1 MNEKY
6 YKKRRS
12 MIKFKLSKDILKFQT
27 IKETQNNLLNI
38 YSYNSNIYLNKKQEW
53 EHVGYFQA
61 KFNLFFIKLWGIN
74 LIDYE
79 NSNNIIKLNNFIPLL
94 SIHTPNKRDI
104 KWGRETKNTMDILKE
119 HNLQNFNSTN
129 NKFRVAILKGF
140 KILLSD
146 GDSNNRL
153 NTVYKYIQESEKD
166 YFVNIQAIYDY
177 NFLLKNIKFKKNK
190 ILLKNL
196 KIDYEEHKINI
207 FFEDPIMMLENIR
220 KYIPYLFTILFN
232 LIQNGDWKI

>member
-1 MNEKY
+1 MKKY

-12 MIKFKLSKDILKFQT
+12 MIKFKLSRDILKFQT
-27 IKETQNNLLNI
+27 IKEAQNNLLNI

-79 NSNNIIKLNNFIPLL
+79 NSSNIIKLNNFIPLL

-146 GDSNNRL
+146 GDSL
-153 NTVYKYIQESEKD
+153 MVILIIDWIQ
-166 YFVNIQAIYDY
+166 F
-177 NFLLKNIKFKKNK
+177 
-190 ILLKNL
+190 
-196 KIDYEEHKINI
+196 INI
-207 FFEDPIMMLENIR
+207 FKNQKKI
-220 KYIPYLFTILFN
+220 IL
-232 LIQNGDWKI
+232 LILKQFMIIIFY